1 MLRHPTTYRTVA
13 MGPRV
18 LCRMQA
24 LAEDVERCLMLA
36 GRLMA
41 DRMLVS

>member
-1 MLRHPTTYRTVA
+1 
-13 MGPRV
+13 
-18 LCRMQA
+18 MQA

-41 DRMLVS
+41 ARMLVS